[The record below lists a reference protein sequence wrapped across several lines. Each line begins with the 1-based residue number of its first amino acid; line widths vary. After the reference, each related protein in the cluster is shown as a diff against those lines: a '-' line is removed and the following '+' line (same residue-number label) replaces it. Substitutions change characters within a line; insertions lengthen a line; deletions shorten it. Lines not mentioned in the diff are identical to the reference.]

1 MLWPLT
7 QWAGLPLAPE
17 RRALDRRADADLF
30 PDEQIEA
37 IANRLGFGDALTEL
51 LES

>member
-1 MLWPLT
+1 MLISVQGKKMMELST
-7 QWAGLPLAPE
+7 LC
-17 RRALDRRADADLF
+17 DDADLF

-37 IANRLGFGDALTEL
+37 IANRLGFSEQLTEL

>member
-1 MLWPLT
+1 MELST
-7 QWAGLPLAPE
+7 IC
-17 RRALDRRADADLF
+17 DDADLF

-37 IANRLGFGDALTEL
+37 IAKRLGFGDELIEL